1 MVANF
6 QLPWGML
13 FVTILWSL
21 LKTRNERKLKKD
33 IHKAMQLTILRIT
46 ISGSLGIPRLMVDL
60 DAMLMVNVLIKP
72 PEDCHPFST
81 LIEECL
87 AFIAKGYVIEIR
99 HILMEGNNCADHLM
113 NLAQVIDV
121 GLVLLEAPPE
131 DLLPFLQHD
140 AC

>member
-1 MVANF
+1 EHIFKDCRVAKEIWIELLVECVQHEYF
-6 QLPWGML
+6 SLPFKDWLRHNCNG
-13 FVTILWSL
+13 
-21 LKTRNERKLKKD
+21 KLSTT
-33 IHKAMQLTILRIT
+33 MGYVVCNNLMELT
-46 ISGSLGIPRLMVDL
+46 ISGSLGIPR
-60 DAMLMVNVLIKP
+60 LMVNVLIKP

-87 AFIAKGYVIEIR
+87 AFIAK
-99 HILMEGNNCADHLM
+99 DHLM